1 VPNRTLPKA
10 LSLSRTKRLQLKLSQ
25 QRQQYPLL
33 SNTIFDDNDDDDDSE
48 ELDYHRAYGR
58 PKVYKVEEKV
68 IDFDDDKPLS
78 DYVTVRLAV
87 ARAKAML
94 KYRETSAQ
102 A

>member
-25 QRQQYPLL
+25 QPLL
-33 SNTIFDDNDDDDDSE
+33 SNTIFDDSDDDGGSDDP
-48 ELDYHRAYGR
+48 DYQRGYSR
-58 PKVYKVEEKV
+58 PKVHKVKETV
-68 IDFDDDKPLS
+68 TDFDDDEPLS

-87 ARAKAML
+87 ARAKAMQ
-94 KYRETSAQ
+94 KYREISSQ

>member
-10 LSLSRTKRLQLKLSQ
+10 ISLSRTKKLQLKLSQ
-25 QRQQYPLL
+25 QKPLL

-58 PKVYKVEEKV
+58 PKVHKVKETV
-68 IDFDDDKPLS
+68 TDFDDDEPLS

-94 KYRETSAQ
+94 KYREISSQ

>member
-10 LSLSRTKRLQLKLSQ
+10 LSLSRTKKLQLKLSQ
-25 QRQQYPLL
+25 QHPLL
-33 SNTIFDDNDDDDDSE
+33 SNTIIDDDDDDDGPE
-48 ELDYHRAYGR
+48 ELDFHRAYGR
-58 PKVYKVEEKV
+58 PKVCKVEEKV
-68 IDFDDDKPLS
+68 TDFDDEPLS

-94 KYRETSAQ
+94 KYRETSTQ

>member
-33 SNTIFDDNDDDDDSE
+33 SNTILDDNDDDDDSE
-48 ELDYHRAYGR
+48 DPDYQRGYSR
-58 PKVYKVEEKV
+58 PKVHKVKETV
-68 IDFDDDKPLS
+68 TDFDDDEPLS

-94 KYRETSAQ
+94 KYRENSVQ